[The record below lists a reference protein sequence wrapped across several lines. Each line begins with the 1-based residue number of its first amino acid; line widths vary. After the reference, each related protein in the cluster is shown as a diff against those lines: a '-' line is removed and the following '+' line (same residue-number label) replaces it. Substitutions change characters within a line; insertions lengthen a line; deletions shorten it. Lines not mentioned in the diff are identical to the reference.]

1 MKLKDAMQEQINRM
15 SADEITE
22 TPPNTEIK
30 NLLEAFVSL
39 INAYLQRIGGSDNVD
54 EEPGKKW
61 PQVSKTFASQG

>member
-15 SADEITE
+15 SVDEIPE

-39 INAYLQRIGGSDNVD
+39 INAYLQRIGGSD